1 MVVIPSPARDAC
13 PACNAAADPADNFCE
28 ACGREI
34 VPLAGSTA
42 ESPTVACRSC
52 QSVQISADG
61 YCDQCGRKVP
71 AGRDHVEAD
80 LGVLAGVSDRGRVHH
95 RNEDA
100 MALALT
106 ETPAGTA
113 SVAIV
118 CDGVSTSD
126 RPDEAALTAV
136 ETAARALT
144 TALRVGAGDAQAL
157 TSSVR
162 GADAAVRSLAGQ
174 SANAPSATC
183 VACVVTSVAV
193 TVCWV
198 GDSRAYWLPADAADS
213 PVMLTRD
220 DSLAEELIAAGVLSE
235 SEAMA
240 SAQGHVITRWLGA
253 DAGAADPH
261 VMRFEPRGP
270 GVVLLC
276 SDGLWNYQ
284 ADPVSLA
291 RLALPVALTSLA
303 QAAADLLTFALDA
316 GGRDNVTIVLGRFP
330 PGPAGP
336 T

>member
-1 MVVIPSPARDAC
+1 MMPSPARGTC
-13 PACNAAADPADNFCE
+13 PECNAAADPADNFCE

-42 ESPTVACRSC
+42 ESAPAACPNC

-61 YCDQCGRKVP
+61 YCEQCGRKVP
-71 AGRDHVEAD
+71 AGRDHVEVD
-80 LGVLAGVSDRGRVHH
+80 LGVLAGISDRGQVHH

-106 ETPAGTA
+106 ETPAGPA
-113 SVAIV
+113 SVAVV

-126 RPDEAALTAV
+126 RADEAALTAV
-136 ETAARALT
+136 DTAARALT
-144 TALRVGAGDAQAL
+144 AALRVGTADQDAL
-157 TSSVR
+157 TTSVR
-162 GADAAVRSLAGQ
+162 AADAAVRSLAGR

-183 VACVVTSVAV
+183 VACVVTSIAV

-213 PVMLTRD
+213 PEMLTRD

-240 SAQGHVITRWLGA
+240 SAHGHVITRWLGA
-253 DAGAADPH
+253 DADAPEPH
-261 VMRFEPRGP
+261 AVRFEPDGP

-284 ADPVSLA
+284 ADPVGLA
-291 RLALPVALTSLA
+291 RMALPVALTSPA
-303 QAAADLLTFALDA
+303 QAAADLLSFALDA
-316 GGRDNVTIVLGRFP
+316 GGRDNVTIVVGRFP
-330 PGPAGP
+330 AGVGAP